1 MSSTPLGGEREKL
14 VSKLPASLRQA
25 LKVRA
30 AQLQTDVQDAV
41 TAGIQS
47 WRAAGQDFPTIDTA
61 GAESFGTNLP
71 EGLYDEFKTDC
82 RERGVSYIQ
91 GLAQSVALWLAD
103 SQPPGQPRMTRRIVV
118 CNQKGGVGKTA
129 IAGGVAQALAEDPAS
144 ITNATDEDSAA
155 PVDGETALE
164 AAERAAQAGL
174 RVLLVDFDPQGHL
187 SHQLGLKAIPAG
199 QESLITHMLNR
210 EQTKQELI
218 DLTVV
223 VEGDRFGGRLRIL
236 PAAFDAF
243 LLDSGLTVFRGPRHA
258 ALERALATVEEHVD
272 VIVIDSPPSLG
283 LAMDTALYYARQR
296 DDEKPGNSG
305 LLVPVEA
312 EDTSAQ
318 AYGMLIQQIDS
329 LSRDFDIHIEQIGL
343 VVNKFDSRRGYIA
356 TSSRDKWIAL
366 GNPPV
371 LAVVVDL
378 KEQRE
383 AVRLQKPLLD
393 YAPESAQAHQMRKI
407 ARGMRTS

>member
-41 TAGIQS
+41 AAGIQA
-47 WRAAGQDFPTIDTA
+47 WRAASEALPSIDTA
-61 GAESFGTNLP
+61 GAESFGTYLP

-82 RERGVSYIQ
+82 RDRGVSYIQ
-91 GLAQSVALWLAD
+91 GLAQAVALWLVK
-103 SQPPGQPRMTRRIVV
+103 SQAPDQPEFVRRIVV

-129 IAGGVAQALAEDPAS
+129 VSGGVAQALAEEE
-144 ITNATDEDSAA
+144 ITD
-155 PVDGETALE
+155 ETALE
-164 AAERAAQAGL
+164 TAERAALAGL

-187 SHQLGLKAIPAG
+187 SHQLGFTAIPAG

-210 EQTKQELI
+210 EQAKQDLI
-218 DLTVV
+218 DLTMV
-223 VEGDRFGGRLRIL
+223 VEGERFGGRLRIL
-236 PAAFDAF
+236 PAAFEAF

-258 ALERALATVEEHVD
+258 ALERALMPLEEHVD
-272 VIVIDSPPSLG
+272 VVVIDSPPSLG
-283 LAMDTALYYARQR
+283 LAMDTALYYTRQR
-296 DDEKPGNSG
+296 EDEKPGNSG

-318 AYGMLIQQIDS
+318 AYGMLIQQIDA
-329 LSRDFDIHIEQIGL
+329 LMRDFDINIEQLGL

-366 GNPPV
+366 GTPPV
-371 LAVVVDL
+371 LAVVLDL

-393 YAPESAQAHQMRKI
+393 YAPDSAQAHQMRAI
-407 ARGMRTS
+407 ARGLRTS

>member
-30 AQLQTDVQDAV
+30 AQLQTDLQDAV
-41 TAGIQS
+41 AAGIKM
-47 WRAAGQDFPTIDTA
+47 WRATTEELPVLDTA
-61 GAESFGTNLP
+61 GAESFGTYLP
-71 EGLYDEFKTDC
+71 EGLYDTFKLDC
-82 RERGVSYIQ
+82 RDRGVSYIQ
-91 GLAQSVALWLAD
+91 GLAQAVALWLSASEVPD
-103 SQPPGQPRMTRRIVV
+103 QPRIARRIVV

-129 IAGGVAQALAEDPAS
+129 IAGGVSQALAEDLPAVS
-144 ITNATDEDSAA
+144 SARKQA
-155 PVDGETALE
+155 EVAI
-164 AAERAAQAGL
+164 AAGQ
-174 RVLLVDFDPQGHL
+174 RVLVIDFDPQGHL
-187 SHQLGLKAIPAG
+187 SHQLGLKAVPAG
-199 QESLITHMLNR
+199 QESLITHMLER
-210 EQTKQELI
+210 DKAQQELI

-223 VEGDRFGGRLRIL
+223 VESERFGGRLRIL

-258 ALERALATVEEHVD
+258 ALERALLNIEEHFD

-283 LAMDTALYYARQR
+283 LAMDTALYYARAR
-296 DDEKPGNSG
+296 PNERRGRSG

-318 AYGMLIQQIDS
+318 AYGMLIQQIDAIT
-329 LSRDFDIHIEQIGL
+329 RDFEIEIEQLGL
-343 VVNKFDSRRGYIA
+343 VVNKFDSRRGFIA
-356 TSSRDKWIAL
+356 TSSRDKWEAL
-366 GNPPV
+366 GTPPV
-371 LAVVVDL
+371 LAVVPDL

-393 YAPESAQAHQMRKI
+393 YAPECDQSHRMRQI
-407 ARGMRTS
+407 ARGLRMP